1 MLSYMIGDVAEITAT
16 GIVLDHNGI
25 GYEITLSAGDIN
37 RIHLNTEVKIYTHL
51 QLRENEVSLFGFLS
65 REDLTLF
72 RLLIGVNGIGPKGAV
87 AILSVLSADDLRFAI
102 AAEDDKT
109 IAKAPGIGKKTA
121 QRVIIDLKD
130 KIDFVDAV
138 TTKAENG
145 IAENTAGGS
154 DERTEAILAL
164 NALGYS
170 SAEALRAIH
179 DLDTTDMTVEQIIK
193 EGLKRLI

>member
-1 MLSYMIGDVAEITAT
+1 MLSYMVGDVAEITPS

-25 GYEITLSAGDIN
+25 GYDITLSAGDIN
-37 RIHLNTEVKIYTHL
+37 RVHLNTEVKLFTHL
-51 QLRENEVSLFGFLS
+51 QIRENEVSLFGFLN

-102 AAEDDKT
+102 AAEDDKA

-130 KIDFVDAV
+130 KIDFVGAV
-138 TTKAENG
+138 TDRLDNG
-145 IAENTAGGS
+145 NENTQVSS

-170 SAEALRAIH
+170 SSEALRAIH
-179 DLDTTDMTVEQIIK
+179 DIDTTGMTVEQIIK